1 MEEILKGQQKISLE
15 LVSLALFS
23 EYKLKI
29 KINCIS
35 IHQQQII
42 QNPNQNF
49 SFLFFTFLQ
58 CCFGFCHTRM
68 RISHNYT
75 YIPSLQSLSLLP
87 HPIPQVITEL
97 RTGLPVLHSS
107 SPAIH
112 LTPDSV
118 YMLMLLSPFIPLSP
132 PPLCPQVHSLHLRLP
147 SFPADRFLNTIFLDF
162 IYMCYIRIC
171 FSLSDLIG
179 SRFIHLTRTDL
190 NSFFLWLSNIP
201 LYICT
206 TSSLSIHLSM
216 DI

>member
-1 MEEILKGQQKISLE
+1 MLVSVIQQCESTIIIHLSSPSQISLP
-15 LVSLALFS
+15 S
-23 EYKLKI
+23 
-29 KINCIS
+29 
-35 IHQQQII
+35 
-42 QNPNQNF
+42 P
-49 SFLFFTFLQ
+49 
-58 CCFGFCHTRM
+58 
-68 RISHNYT
+68 
-75 YIPSLQSLSLLP
+75 IPSLQ
-87 HPIPQVITEL
+87 VITECQ
-97 RTGLPVLHSS
+97 TGLPVPHSSS

-112 LTPDSV
+112 LAPSSV
-118 YMLMLLSPFIPLSP
+118 YMLMLLSPLVPLSP

-201 LYICT
+201 LYICS

-216 DI
+216 NI